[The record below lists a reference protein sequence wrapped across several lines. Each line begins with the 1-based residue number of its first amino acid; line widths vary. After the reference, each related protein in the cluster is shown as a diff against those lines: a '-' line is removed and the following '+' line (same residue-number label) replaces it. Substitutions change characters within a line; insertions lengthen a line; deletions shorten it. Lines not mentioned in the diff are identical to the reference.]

1 MNVAPEMNGA
11 VGRHVAIW
19 VLACALMLAGCQ
31 SGVAPET
38 RKQSMRQPEKGLV
51 TATLASAAER
61 SGDLVSAQKF
71 YGQLISDG
79 LGSAQIYERRG
90 EILLTMGLPRE
101 ASTVFAAALEAGF
114 DTVTIRRG
122 YGRALAWLSQP
133 ETALVQYQAVL
144 ARNPADVKAMNGRG
158 VALDMLGRQDEA
170 QAQYRLAL
178 AQAPGDPAVQNNL
191 AMSYA
196 LSGKAVEAVAIL
208 ERIIASGVSTVQHR
222 QNLALLYGL
231 LGDTEKAQA
240 LASRD
245 LPPEDVARN
254 MATYAT
260 MQVLYDGQP
269 SAAVPASIPAT
280 ASPPIPEPR
289 QVASS
294 APPPVVPAAPAAAAP
309 PTSTPAPRQTSA
321 VAEPSTAA
329 VAAPVPAVP
338 APPQPAQAT
347 LPAPAQEIAPA
358 PASQPPVPPE
368 AKPPV
373 QVRQPWVVDL
383 GVFDTDT
390 AARDAWQKLKLQQP
404 EFAQVVHYLEPE
416 GTGRRLLAG
425 PFWSDESARGACAT
439 VRGQGLKCEPRHASA
454 VRAGEASKAPASAG
468 ESQQ

>member
-1 MNVAPEMNGA
+1 VNGA
-11 VGRHVAIW
+11 TGRHVAIW
-19 VLACALMLAGCQ
+19 VLACALTLAGCQ
-31 SGVAPET
+31 SGFAPET

-71 YGQLISDG
+71 YGQLIAEG

-122 YGRALAWLSQP
+122 YGRALAWLSEP
-133 ETALVQYQAVL
+133 ETALVQYEAVL
-144 ARNPADVKAMNGRG
+144 TRNPLDAKAMNGRG
-158 VALDMLGRQDEA
+158 VALDMLGRQDAA

-178 AQAPGDPAVQNNL
+178 AQAPGDLAVQNNL

-208 ERIIASGVSTVQHR
+208 ERINASGASTVQHR

-231 LGDTEKAQA
+231 LGHTEKAQA

-280 ASPPIPEPR
+280 AAPPTPEPR
-289 QVASS
+289 QAASS
-294 APPPVVPAAPAAAAP
+294 APPPVPAVAATAVPAPAPQPQQTAAA
-309 PTSTPAPRQTSA
+309 
-321 VAEPSTAA
+321 AEPSTAA
-329 VAAPVPAVP
+329 AAAPVPAAS
-338 APPQPAQAT
+338 APPPTPAALPGPSKET
-347 LPAPAQEIAPA
+347 PPAPAPQTPA
-358 PASQPPVPPE
+358 PPE
-368 AKPPV
+368 AKLPG

-390 AARDAWQKLKLQQP
+390 AARDAWQKLKLQLP
-404 EFAQVVHYLEPE
+404 EFAQIVHYLEPE

-425 PFWSDESARGACAT
+425 PFWSDESARGACAP

-454 VRAGEASKAPASAG
+454 VRAGEAGKAPALAG
-468 ESQQ
+468 ESQQQ